1 MVEHSTADR
10 EVLGSTPSAP
20 SARTFLPFTF
30 FFYFLIYI
38 TFLDEKFF
46 FVFTHYDVNLSVF
59 SAELIAFTRKKNFSL
74 VYKGGKFLEKL

>member
-20 SARTFLPFTF
+20 SATTFLSFISF
-30 FFYFLIYI
+30 FPFLIYI

-59 SAELIAFTRKKNFSL
+59 SAELIAFTRKNKFLFSL
-74 VYKGGKFLEKL
+74 QRG

>member
-20 SARTFLPFTF
+20 SARIFCPSLF
-30 FFYFLIYI
+30 FFFFNLYY
-38 TFLDEKFF
+38 FLDEKFF

-59 SAELIAFTRKKNFSL
+59 SAELIAFTRKK
-74 VYKGGKFLEKL
+74 KFLFKLQRG